1 MQTET
6 IKLNIIRQI
15 MEMDDSAQ
23 LTLVEQAIKQIGVK
37 NDLLG
42 KLAKPMRKKLDI
54 EQLKKEQNYHPIEK
68 KAFFQKIDQLQIEE
82 SIEELLAMI

>member
-23 LTLVEQAIKQIGVK
+23 LTLVEQAIKQIGVQ

-42 KLAKPMRKKLDI
+42 KLARPMRKKLDI
-54 EQLKKEQNYHPIEK
+54 EQLKKEQNYQPIDK
-68 KAFFQKIDQLQIEE
+68 QAFFQKIDQLQIEE